1 MDMDVS
7 LLQKCHCARTGA
19 SYRNA
24 EALHKHG
31 PSGATGTEHSA
42 AAPPSP
48 SPPSNPTTP
57 ASKTSHPG
65 LPLKQQPL
73 QTILSSLTCDL
84 TSIGPLPD
92 LNPTIQPLEHSVINN
107 TWSLVPLPGLAHL
120 QITLQ
125 KPYSVLNLGA
135 SRATAASTHPGGFL
149 PLPRLSGTSHSHHSR
164 DL

>member
-1 MDMDVS
+1 MDVS
-7 LLQKCHCARTGA
+7 LLQKCHCAKTGT

-65 LPLKQQPL
+65 LPLKPQPL

-84 TSIGPLPD
+84 TSTGPLPD
-92 LNPTIQPLEHSVINN
+92 LNPTASNLLNTPLLTTLGLWCRSRVLRISRSHCRSR
-107 TWSLVPLPGLAHL
+107 LP
-120 QITLQ
+120 
-125 KPYSVLNLGA
+125 S
-135 SRATAASTHPGGFL
+135 
-149 PLPRLSGTSHSHHSR
+149 
-164 DL
+164 